1 MKTKTS
7 LWILVTKVAIC
18 KAELDLNLVNLDFY
32 FDNYKSDGYQPLL
45 GSTTSSAQPIS
56 LHSTRSHSEFSFAST
71 TNEPTPDR
79 TACQWM
85 LEPSVIEE
93 RVHRPLTNPQETG
106 LATTEPMVDRPVR
119 SHGDSA
125 LNSLV
130 AGVPNTA
137 GNRAPDKPVSR
148 VTSTASHWV
157 EITPV
162 TANEVSRK
170 RLSMGTPLDT
180 LFRVDG
186 DSRKRMKIPTDQAQK
201 VQERPSI
208 EEIRASHWVET
219 TPVAANEVSRKRLS
233 MGSPLDTLF
242 TVDDGS
248 RKRMKMPTDQA
259 QKVQERP
266 SIEEIRHKASVGG
279 QGEYVGTSRKDMMQ
293 TIGQQKAQISEPQAI
308 DKIRVSEVEV
318 EGLNLVFNM
327 TVLGHILKDQ
337 SPKFFGVPW
346 MFEKLIQSESNDS
359 DEVLVIKP
367 GEHAIFHEAF
377 KEGWRLAY
385 IKPEKEAS
393 TRDLSATPSTLAAGK
408 LTEINKNLM
417 VWRWLYRR
425 RLGIDFEVLLERIRN
440 IFANN
445 PKPPGFFDDLPIKM
459 FEFFFRYLFFVD
471 MIITILPQPTEIV
484 LKRHETFQTAVDTFE
499 AYTKDLLKKKN
510 FETDKIVKVAFIW
523 KFIANWL
530 AKDVNYSRAKMLSRT
545 KTINVYEVNR
555 DWKIFFSLVFS
566 HSIIHF
572 NGEFS
577 KIFHSRS

>member
-208 EEIRASHWVET
+208 EEIR
-219 TPVAANEVSRKRLS
+219 
-233 MGSPLDTLF
+233 
-242 TVDDGS
+242 
-248 RKRMKMPTDQA
+248 
-259 QKVQERP
+259 
-266 SIEEIRHKASVGG
+266 HKASVGG

-445 PKPPGFFDDLPIKM
+445 PKPPGFFDDLPIK
-459 FEFFFRYLFFVD
+459 
-471 MIITILPQPTEIV
+471 ILPWIP
-484 LKRHETFQTAVDTFE
+484 LKRIP
-499 AYTKDLLKKKN
+499 
-510 FETDKIVKVAFIW
+510 KI
-523 KFIANWL
+523 
-530 AKDVNYSRAKMLSRT
+530 S
-545 KTINVYEVNR
+545 
-555 DWKIFFSLVFS
+555 
-566 HSIIHF
+566 
-572 NGEFS
+572 
-577 KIFHSRS
+577 